1 MAIVEEAQV
10 GGSGEQVG
18 EEASTELNYIA
29 NEAVRRRLRSWFRVV
44 HRESQGFLEFKSFNL
59 TESSI

>member
-29 NEAVRRRLRSWFRVV
+29 NEAVKEASKKLV
-44 HRESQGFLEFKSFNL
+44 
-59 TESSI
+59 